1 MPVRQL
7 FCRTHK
13 SDGKNHQRIE
23 DKRRQII
30 DDDARRGRP
39 ETTASVFFEIR
50 FVYRHRF
57 CPAEACEHETSP
69 SGSKCFAG
77 FNVILPAH
85 FAVGSPHLYATNA
98 CANSCR
104 VSTNVTAR
112 NFASISTNQSI
123 FSPPAFCFTIYAL

>member
-7 FCRTHK
+7 FRRTHK

-50 FVYRHRF
+50 FVYRYRF
-57 CPAEACEHETSP
+57 CPAEACEHETHKPQRVEMFCGIQRHSARP
-69 SGSKCFAG
+69 FRRGISAFIRYDRMREFVQSKHQRYG
-77 FNVILPAH
+77 EK
-85 FAVGSPHLYATNA
+85 
-98 CANSCR
+98 
-104 VSTNVTAR
+104 
-112 NFASISTNQSI
+112 
-123 FSPPAFCFTIYAL
+123 FSPPAFYFTIYAL